1 MLLTYQTYLLSI
13 ETVDINLNSNLDT
26 KSESESE
33 SESGPG
39 SVSGDWDQYFDIES
53 QKIINSKNKNHHI
66 LKHYIQYRQAPAN
79 KLFKRKKQ
87 NQSSNIKI
95 LETIKEDEM
104 EILEDIETGKIYKN
118 EANTKVYLYLIN
130 LQNIITASLIYIFHL
145 ALIVFLIRI

>member
-13 ETVDINLNSNLDT
+13 ETVDINSNSNLDT
-26 KSESESE
+26 KSESES
-33 SESGPG
+33 GPR

-53 QKIINSKNKNHHI
+53 QKMINSKNKNHHI
-66 LKHYIQYRQAPAN
+66 LKHYIQYRQFPAN

-87 NQSSNIKI
+87 NPRSDIEI